1 MSVEEEKV
9 ENNPEQD
16 SHDHDVLDV
25 EVEQGAQSVDDVE
38 TEADVTPE
46 GEKDWQKEALS
57 LQEQISELKDQALR
71 ATADAQNIRRR
82 AEKDVEKAHKFA
94 LEKFSKELL
103 PVVDGLEKTIESSQ
117 AEEGEKNALVEG
129 VEMTLSIL
137 IAGLKKF
144 SVEQVNPVGEPFD
157 PALHEAMS
165 MIDAPDAEPNS
176 VIAVIQ
182 KGYTLN
188 GRLIRPAMVMVAK
201 GTGKIDEKA

>member
-1 MSVEEEKV
+1 MSVDEEKV
-9 ENNPEQD
+9 DNNPEQTP
-16 SHDHDVLDV
+16 HEHEVLDA
-25 EVEQGAQSVDDVE
+25 EVELDVQPADAE
-38 TEADVTPE
+38 EAEATPE
-46 GEKDWQKEALS
+46 GDKDWQKEALV
-57 LQEQISELKDQALR
+57 LQEQISGLKDQALR

-103 PVVDGLEKTIESSQ
+103 PVVDGLEKTIESCQSD
-117 AEEGEKNALVEG
+117 EGEKNVLIEG

-137 IAGLKKF
+137 TSGLKKF
-144 SVEQVNPVGEPFD
+144 SVEQVDPVGEPFD

-165 MIDAPDAEPNS
+165 MVDAPDAEPNS

-201 GTGKIDEKA
+201 GSAKIDEKA

>member
-9 ENNPEQD
+9 DNNPEQTP
-16 SHDHDVLDV
+16 HDHEVLNA
-25 EVEQGAQSVDDVE
+25 EVEQDVQSADSEE
-38 TEADVTPE
+38 TEATPE
-46 GEKDWQKEALS
+46 GDKDWQKEAVL
-57 LQEQISELKDQALR
+57 LQEQIAGLKDQALR

-103 PVVDGLEKTIESSQ
+103 PVVDGLEKTIESCQSD
-117 AEEGEKNALVEG
+117 ETENNVLIEG

-137 IAGLKKF
+137 VSGLKKF
-144 SVEQVNPVGEPFD
+144 SVEQVDPVGEPFD

-165 MIDAPDAEPNS
+165 LIDAPDAEPNS

-201 GTGKIDEKA
+201 GSAKIDEKA

>member
-9 ENNPEQD
+9 DNNPEQTP
-16 SHDHDVLDV
+16 HDHEVLNA
-25 EVEQGAQSVDDVE
+25 EVEQDVQSADSE
-38 TEADVTPE
+38 EAEATPE
-46 GEKDWQKEALS
+46 GDKDWQKEAVL
-57 LQEQISELKDQALR
+57 LQEQIAGLKDQALR

-117 AEEGEKNALVEG
+117 SGEGEKNVLVEG

-137 IAGLKKF
+137 VSGLKKF
-144 SVEQVNPVGEPFD
+144 SVEQVDPVGEPFD

-165 MIDAPDAEPNS
+165 LIDAPDAEPNS

-201 GTGKIDEKA
+201 GSAKIDEKA

>member
-9 ENNPEQD
+9 DNNPEQTPQ
-16 SHDHDVLDV
+16 DHEGVDAELEQDAQTADV
-25 EVEQGAQSVDDVE
+25 EENDAS
-38 TEADVTPE
+38 PE
-46 GEKDWQKEALS
+46 GDKDWQKEAVL
-57 LQEQISELKDQALR
+57 LQEQISALKDQAMR

-103 PVVDGLEKTIESSQ
+103 PVVDSLEKTIESSQ
-117 AEEGEKNALVEG
+117 AEEGEKSALVEG

-137 IAGLKKF
+137 VSGLKKF
-144 SVEQVNPVGEPFD
+144 NVEQVDPAGEPFD
-157 PALHEAMS
+157 PELHEAMS
-165 MIDAPDAEPNS
+165 MVDAPDAEPNS

-201 GTGKIDEKA
+201 GSSKIDEKA